1 MRNVGIMGGT
11 FDPVH
16 NGHIQVAKCAK
27 EQYHLNEI
35 WFMPSKIPPHKRTQK
50 ISSEKD
56 RMQMVCLAIDGIPG
70 FVASD
75 FELHRSE
82 ITYTAHTMRL
92 LKEKYP
98 NTAFSFIMGG
108 DSFFQFENWF
118 HPEEIVKYTKILATG
133 RDGVSKEAML
143 QRKRE
148 LTKKFHGEFELIDME
163 DFIVSSSSIREM
175 IKNGE
180 AVDSLLPAKV
190 ADYIKLHNLYTE

>member
-27 EQYHLNEI
+27 EQHHLNEI
-35 WFMPSKIPPHKRTQK
+35 WFMPSKIPPHKRKQK
-50 ISSEKD
+50 ISSEED
-56 RMQMVCLAIDGIPG
+56 RMHMVCLAIEGIPG

-75 FELHRSE
+75 FELRRSE

-143 QRKRE
+143 QRKRD
-148 LTKKFHGEFELIDME
+148 LTKKYHGEFELIDMK
-163 DFIVSSSSIREM
+163 DFVVSSSNIREM
-175 IKNGE
+175 IKKGE

-190 ADYIKLHNLYTE
+190 ADYINIHNLYKV